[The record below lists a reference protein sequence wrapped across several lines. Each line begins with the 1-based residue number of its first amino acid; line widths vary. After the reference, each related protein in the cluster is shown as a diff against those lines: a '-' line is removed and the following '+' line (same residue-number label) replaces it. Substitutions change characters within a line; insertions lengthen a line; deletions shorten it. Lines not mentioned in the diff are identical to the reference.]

1 MPDHF
6 LAFWNVEN
14 LFGPEDHTHRIPWV
28 ADAMARDL
36 AGWSADLYARKVAQL
51 ARIVTQMNAG
61 LGPDI
66 LGVCEVEDAHVLAD
80 LAAAVNAAVPGRSY
94 RVVHAQSERDSRG
107 IDTAFLYDGAL
118 YSADPRLVF
127 NHFVLRR
134 TGTRDILQ
142 ASFRTKAGNELILL
156 CNHWPARTAGGPHLT
171 AGFRATAGETLGYW
185 HERIRE
191 IVGVRAAVLAFGDFN
206 DDPWDASLTYNAN
219 ATRERG
225 DVERALSARLHN
237 LAWEFLRFTA
247 TDHRGNARVLDGT
260 LYFGGDGNVFDQ
272 ILVSRPLLDGRGPFD
287 LVAGSAR
294 VEAMPEMVSHRVS
307 EGPIRFGLP
316 RGDVARFVNPD
327 GFSDHFPVSV
337 MLREAG

>member
-14 LFGPEDHTHRIPWV
+14 LFGPEDHPPRIPWV
-28 ADAMARDL
+28 AEAMAGQL
-36 AGWSADLYARKVAQL
+36 AGWSVDIYRRKIAQL
-51 ARIVTQMNAG
+51 ARIVLQMNG
-61 LGPDI
+61 GRGPDI

-80 LAAAVNAAVPGRSY
+80 LAAALDAGLPGRSY
-94 RVVHAQSERDSRG
+94 RVIHADAEHDRRG

-118 YSADPRLVF
+118 YTADPRLVF

-142 ASFRTKAGNELILL
+142 ASFRTVAGNELILL

-191 IVGVRAAVLAFGDFN
+191 VVGPRAAVLAFGDFN
-206 DDPWDASLTYNAN
+206 DDPWDSSLSYNAN

-225 DVERALSARLHN
+225 DVERATSARLYN
-237 LAWEFLRFTA
+237 LAWQYLTFAA
-247 TDHRGNARVLDGT
+247 TDHRGRPRVLDGT
-260 LYFGGDGNVFDQ
+260 LYFRGDGNVFDQ
-272 ILVSRPLLDGRGPFD
+272 ILVSRPLLDGGGPFD
-287 LVAGSAR
+287 LADGSAR
-294 VEAMPEMVSHRVS
+294 VEAMPEMVSHLVGQ
-307 EGPIRFGLP
+307 GPIRFGLP
-316 RGDVARFVNPD
+316 RGNPASLTLD
-327 GFSDHFPVSV
+327 GYSDHFPVSV
-337 MLREAG
+337 MLHETV